1 MTHEM
6 MAVRRLLASEPAPM
20 ELLLL
25 ADPSEEVIASYLPRS
40 AVYVAEYADAGVI
53 GVCALLPTRPGV
65 LEIVNVA
72 VDEAWQRQG
81 VASSVLR
88 EVIAFAKEE
97 RAVDRLEI
105 ATGNS
110 SLAQLRLY
118 QRLGFRMT
126 HIEQDYF
133 VKRYPQPIYEDGL
146 QCRDLVHLAM
156 DVPAG

>member
-1 MTHEM
+1 MAHETIV
-6 MAVRRLLASEPAPM
+6 VRRLRESEPAPT

-25 ADPSEEVIASYLPRS
+25 ADPSADMIDSYLPRCV
-40 AVYVAEYADAGVI
+40 VYVAEHLDAGVV
-53 GVCALLPTRPGV
+53 GVCAVLPTRPGV
-65 LEIVNVA
+65 VEIVNVA

-81 VASSVLR
+81 VASGLLR
-88 EVIAFAKEE
+88 EVIALAKETP
-97 RAVDRLEI
+97 AVGRLEI

-110 SLAQLRLY
+110 SFTQLRLY

-133 VKRYPQPIYEDGL
+133 VKHYPQPIYEDGL

-156 DVPAG
+156 DIPTG